1 MGVRQ
6 HDPVKRVLVF
16 SAAAVAIV
24 TAWRAWQRRGG
35 VSAVAVDGDRLARTA
50 MLTKVGSRA
59 GADLAATKVRSAF
72 ASAERREQLREEF
85 ELRTVEDVVA
95 ALGNMKGA
103 VMKLGQMA
111 SYLDQ
116 GMPEHLR
123 SALAQLQSDAP
134 SMAPELAAQV
144 IEEELGAPPEQ
155 VFAHWDPTPI
165 AAASIGQ
172 VHRGVTRDG
181 TDVAIKV
188 QYPGVD
194 AAIRADLENSDLLF
208 TAMGMIFPGLD
219 PKPIVAELKERLLE
233 ELDYRNEASH
243 QQRFARSFAGHPTIS
258 VPSVLP
264 ALSTARVLTTELAH
278 GVPFAE
284 VATWPQSE
292 RDLAGETI
300 FRYAFGGIYRLGV
313 FNGDPHPGNYLFEP
327 GGRVTFLDYGLCKVF
342 RPEEV
347 ELFQH
352 LVTAMVFDRDK
363 EAFARLSED
372 IGFVAG
378 TDRFGPD
385 AVYEYFSHFYDLVIE
400 DRVKTVTPEFA
411 SESVRRYF
419 DLTGPY
425 AEIIRAANLPPSMVI
440 IQRINLGL
448 FAVLA
453 DLRATANWR
462 RIAEE
467 IWPWVRGAPS
477 TPMGEAIAA
486 WEAARG

>member
-1 MGVRQ
+1 MKRLALIATVGVITG
-6 HDPVKRVLVF
+6 
-16 SAAAVAIV
+16 AAATLARARRARVA
-24 TAWRAWQRRGG
+24 TRAR
-35 VSAVAVDGDRLARTA
+35 AVDGDRLARTA
-50 MLTKVGSRA
+50 TLTRLGSRA
-59 GADLAATKVRSAF
+59 GADLAATKVRGAF
-72 ASAERREQLREEF
+72 ATPERREQLREEF
-85 ELRTVEDVVA
+85 EMRTVEDVVS

-123 SALAQLQSDAP
+123 AALAQLQSDAP
-134 SMAPELAAQV
+134 SMAPELAAKV
-144 IEEELGAPPEQ
+144 IEEELGSPPEH
-155 VFAHWDPTPI
+155 VFASWDPTPI

-172 VHRGVTRDG
+172 VHRAVTHDG
-181 TDVAIKV
+181 LEVAVKV

-194 AAIRADLENSDLLF
+194 EAIRADLENSDLLF
-208 TAMGMIFPGLD
+208 GAMGMMFPGLD
-219 PKPIVAELKERLLE
+219 PKPIVSELRERLVE
-233 ELDYRNEASH
+233 ELDYRNEAAN
-243 QQRFARSFAGHPTIS
+243 QQRFAESFAGHPTIS
-258 VPSVLP
+258 IPPVRHD
-264 ALSTARVLTTELAH
+264 LSGARVLTTQLAH
-278 GVPFAE
+278 GVPFSA
-284 VATWPQSE
+284 VARWPQEE

-300 FRYAFGGIYRLGV
+300 FRYAFGGIYRLGI

-342 RPEEV
+342 QPAEV

-352 LVTAMVFDRDK
+352 LVTAMCFDRDPD
-363 EAFARLSED
+363 AFIRLSEE
-372 IGFVAG
+372 IGFLTGA
-378 TDRFGPD
+378 DRLSPEVVHD
-385 AVYEYFSHFYDLVIE
+385 YFSHFYDLVIE
-400 DRVKTVTPEFA
+400 DQVKTVTPEFA

-425 AEIIRAANLPPSMVI
+425 AEIIRSANLPPSMVI

-453 DLRATANWR
+453 DLGATANWR

-467 IWPWVRGAPS
+467 IWPWVQGPPS
-477 TPMGEAIAA
+477 TPMGEAIAE